1 MRFTELVLHNFGIY
15 KGRQTIDL
23 DKGYGNGSVV
33 LIGALNGSGK
43 TTILEAVQLA
53 LYGAKSPFLNSF
65 SGGYSSYIKSSFNR
79 FAKDETAAIE
89 LSFMGELD
97 GRFGEYKIFR
107 TWKGGARINEEVQ
120 VLRYGLFD
128 QLLSETWSDL
138 VEELLPSKVADLF
151 FFDGERIESLADP
164 VQSAGYLKTAINA
177 LLGLDVVKN
186 LERDLGI
193 VERQK
198 RKGAVN
204 AAARVQLEELEEK
217 FRVMVDN
224 KKSLQISISD
234 VDKKTALN
242 NQQSTELE
250 KQLKELGGDLYAKR
264 NELHTKRAGLEK
276 KIAEI
281 KSDTIRDISGIQP
294 LSLVQKLFDDASSL
308 LIKKRTHLSSIAKL
322 DAVNEYHDKLVK
334 IFTKSGDDSALELL
348 QKALPTRPKIP
359 KIEEAYLNLLGNMDK
374 NRLNDLEALYE
385 DLSLSISDASNR
397 FEMEVGL
404 EKQLELIDRTIA
416 AVPNE
421 VQVKGLI
428 DKISVLQVEMVEL
441 RNERSSYED
450 SLGKMEFEIEKLEK
464 LRAALL
470 EKELQDKDL
479 KRICDYS
486 SKVRAVLKQ
495 FEERLRAQNVS
506 NLEAL
511 VQESFAQLMRKKTL
525 ITKVSICPD
534 TCQLSLFTDDGLRL
548 SADQLS
554 AGERQLLAIA
564 ILWAL
569 KRASKRDIPMM
580 VDTPLGR
587 LDDTHRRLLVEN
599 YFSKVSHQIVLLST
613 DVEITGEHYDN
624 LKPWVYAEYTLEYH
638 EDQKTTLVHP
648 GYLTASRRA
657 A

>member
-15 KGRQTIDL
+15 KGRHTIDL
-23 DKGYGNGSVV
+23 GKGYGNGSVV

-79 FAKDETAAIE
+79 FAKDEAAAIE

-107 TWKGGARINEEVQ
+107 TWKGGARIHEEVQ
-120 VLRYGLFD
+120 VLRYGLFE

-164 VQSAGYLKTAINA
+164 LQSAGYLKTAINA

-204 AAARVQLEELEEK
+204 AAERVQLEELEEK

-234 VDKKTALN
+234 VDQKTALN
-242 NQQSTELE
+242 NQKSTDLE

-264 NELHTKRAGLEK
+264 NDLHAKRAELEK

-281 KSDTIRDISGIQP
+281 KSDTIREVSGIQP
-294 LSLVQKLFDDASSL
+294 LSLVQSLFDDAARL
-308 LIKKRTHLSSIAKL
+308 LIKKQTHLSSIAKL

-334 IFTKSGDDSALELL
+334 LFAKNGDGSALDLL
-348 QKALPTRPKIP
+348 QKALPTRPKLP
-359 KIEEAYLNLLGNMDK
+359 KSEEAYLNLLGNMDR
-374 NRLNDLEALYE
+374 NRLNDSEAFCE
-385 DLSLSISDASNR
+385 DLRFSISGASNR
-397 FEMEVGL
+397 FEMEVEL
-404 EKQLELIDRTIA
+404 SKQLELIDRTIA

-421 VQVKGLI
+421 IQVKGLI
-428 DKISVLQVEMVEL
+428 DKISVLQVELVEL
-441 RNERSSYED
+441 RNECTSYED
-450 SLGKMEFEIEKLEK
+450 SLGKIEFELEKLEK

-486 SKVRAVLKQ
+486 SKVRTVLKQ

-506 NLEAL
+506 SLEAL
-511 VQESFAQLMRKKTL
+511 VQESFAQLMRKKSL

-534 TCQLSLFTDDGLRL
+534 TCQLSLFTDEGLRL

-638 EDQKTTLVHP
+638 EDQKTTLVHS
-648 GYLTASRRA
+648 GYLNASRRA